1 MKQAWSTAVV
11 VSALLCGVAVAQTSS
26 DTAAAIDACARIADQ
41 AARLDCFD
49 KLARPAPGRNVETTS
64 SPAPPAAVAPQRS
77 AAAPSTAAATSTDT
91 APAPAASVPSKREAR
106 AADRAELE
114 VMSSITALR
123 EILPG
128 RVEVTLANGQV
139 WRQTHSD
146 PYNLLVGH
154 EVKIYPSGFG
164 KYFRLSSTEVR
175 GFTQVER
182 VK

>member
-1 MKQAWSTAVV
+1 MKQAWTTAVI
-11 VSALLCGVAVAQTSS
+11 VSALIGGAVAAQSS
-26 DTAAAIDACARIADQ
+26 GDTAAAIEACARITAQ

-49 KLARPAPGRNVETTS
+49 KLAQTAPGRSVETP
-64 SPAPPAAVAPQRS
+64 SPAPPAAVDPQRS
-77 AAAPSTAAATSTDT
+77 AAAPPTAADT
-91 APAPAASVPSKREAR
+91 AAPAPAASGTSRREAR

-114 VMSSITALR
+114 VMSSVTALR
-123 EILPG
+123 EIQPG

-139 WRQTHSD
+139 WRQTYSD
-146 PYNLLVGH
+146 RYNLLVGH

-164 KYFRLSSTEVR
+164 KYFRLSSTELR

>member
-11 VSALLCGVAVAQTSS
+11 VSALLCGVAVAQTSG
-26 DTAAAIDACARIADQ
+26 DTAAAIEACARIADQ

-49 KLARPAPGRNVETTS
+49 KLARPAPGRSVEKTS
-64 SPAPPAAVAPQRS
+64 SPAPPAAVAPQRT
-77 AAAPSTAAATSTDT
+77 AAAPSTAANT
-91 APAPAASVPSKREAR
+91 APAPAASATSKREAR